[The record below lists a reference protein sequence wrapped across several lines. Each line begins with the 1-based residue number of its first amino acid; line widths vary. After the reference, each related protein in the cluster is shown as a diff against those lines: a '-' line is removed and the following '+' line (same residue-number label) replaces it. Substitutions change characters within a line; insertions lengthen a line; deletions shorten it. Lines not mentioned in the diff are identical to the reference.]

1 VRVLGRTGL
10 RYTEGGRSV
19 WIDSEVLATPEPPT
33 IAMFKGS
40 MKVWENPTNPEPVT
54 DEDRARIANNIKRA
68 FESSGYGLEIHD
80 DFDWGA

>member
-1 VRVLGRTGL
+1 
-10 RYTEGGRSV
+10 
-19 WIDSEVLATPEPPT
+19 
-33 IAMFKGS
+33 MFKGS

>member
-1 VRVLGRTGL
+1 
-10 RYTEGGRSV
+10 
-19 WIDSEVLATPEPPT
+19 
-33 IAMFKGS
+33 MFKGS

-68 FESSGYGLEIHD
+68 FESCGYGLEIHD